1 MCDYCGV
8 NAGESKYHPG
18 TCGSCG
24 APTTYSRRE
33 EQFDLEQQ
41 QLLYKAQIQQM
52 AMAHTEIRT
61 SAVPQTVEGNMLFAP
76 LGELSGQMI
85 SDPLGFAY
93 PFQAWFSRTAK
104 AWNDRRAA
112 S

>member
-24 APTTYSRRE
+24 APTAYSRRE

-76 LGELSGQMI
+76 LERFNWRG
-85 SDPLGFAY
+85 
-93 PFQAWFSRTAK
+93 
-104 AWNDRRAA
+104 
-112 S
+112 